1 VVGKVRHG
9 DLIGTGGSR
18 GLMEGQAWG
27 RVAGLLAQANVMR
40 FGVGSLCISDV
51 RVRRCYNEMVA
62 RS

>member
-1 VVGKVRHG
+1 MVGKVRHG

-18 GLMEGQAWG
+18 GLMEGHAWR
-27 RVAGLLAQANVMR
+27 RVAGLLAQANIMR

-51 RVRRCYNEMVA
+51 HVRRCYSETVA